1 MMVNEWT
8 IKIASKYNELESNF
22 ILDSPP
28 NHLIALDVQ
37 EASLRNR
44 VNELN
49 ENIVQLSVSQQELTS
64 SIANANQ

>member
-22 ILDSPP
+22 ILHSPP
-28 NHLIALDVQ
+28 NRLIALDVQ